1 MIARVC
7 HSFDSIPMT
16 VGAHEQP
23 LSLSHPGPKLTDFE
37 EIDTKYTSIFVEL
50 DSQDSLY
57 ISESCLLQYHHQL
70 AV

>member
-1 MIARVC
+1 
-7 HSFDSIPMT
+7 MT